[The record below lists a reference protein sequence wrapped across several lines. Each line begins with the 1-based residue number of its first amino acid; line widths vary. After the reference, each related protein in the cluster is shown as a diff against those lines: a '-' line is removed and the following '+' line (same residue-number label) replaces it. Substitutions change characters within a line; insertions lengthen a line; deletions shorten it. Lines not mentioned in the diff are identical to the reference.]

1 MIWLFKLSGFTLIII
16 TTYIAGYL
24 KSNSLNL
31 RRKKLIAIKSAIND
45 LKQRI
50 RLSHTEIDKL
60 ISVSFKDILDIYSNL
75 EKRDIEI
82 IKDFFND
89 IGMSDSKAEYER
101 CELYISLINT
111 QIAEAEKNYTEL
123 SKLYKSIGFLSGIF
137 ICIFFL

>member
-1 MIWLFKLSGFTLIII
+1 VIWLFKLSGFTLIIL

-101 CELYISLINT
+101 CEVYISLLNT
-111 QIAEAEKNYTEL
+111 QIAEAEKNYTDL

>member
-1 MIWLFKLSGFTLIII
+1 MIWLFKLSGFTLIIL

-111 QIAEAEKNYTEL
+111 QIAEAEKNYTDL

>member
-1 MIWLFKLSGFTLIII
+1 MIWLFKLSGFGLILL

-60 ISVSFKDILDIYSNL
+60 ISISFKDIDDMYSNL
-75 EKRDIEI
+75 EKSDTEI
-82 IKDFFND
+82 IKDFFKD
-89 IGMSDSKAEYER
+89 IGMSDTKAEYER
-101 CELYISLINT
+101 CELYLSLLDT
-111 QIAEAEKNYTEL
+111 QIIEAEKNYTEL

>member
-1 MIWLFKLSGFTLIII
+1 MIWLFKLSGFGLILL

-60 ISVSFKDILDIYSNL
+60 ILISFKDIDDMYSNL
-75 EKRDIEI
+75 EKSDTEI
-82 IKDFFND
+82 IKDFFKN
-89 IGMSDSKAEYER
+89 IGMSDTKAEYER
-101 CELYISLINT
+101 CELYLSLLDT
-111 QIAEAEKNYTEL
+111 QIIEAEKNYTEL